1 MVVFCKELVCVLVTI
16 FLALHV
22 AVIGQNPSFKRKLSN
37 PNTIHLSS
45 GSRVEFHVFYSKSL
59 EKNMDYSVFLP
70 GSYDL
75 LKSVFPVVYFLHGI
89 NNDHTSWCTG
99 SYGNLPEILD
109 QAILEL
115 NLPEFIMLH
124 PSGER
129 GYYTDSVDGQ
139 ALYERAFQSDFIKAM
154 ENKYRIRKDRAGRA
168 IGGTS
173 MGGYGALKMAFK
185 HSDFYSA
192 VAVGSPII
200 LAGNDPQK
208 ALLHGKTKRSEFFFE
223 LLHDIYGNPVDLQH
237 WKTNR
242 LENLVTGNLKGLR
255 VMLLYG
261 TADRYNQLLPLEEGI
276 LRLDKILKSSN
287 VDHQLHVYAGE
298 PHGWRL
304 ISSHLPQMLQ
314 FLTSS
319 F

>member
-1 MVVFCKELVCVLVTI
+1 
-16 FLALHV
+16 
-22 AVIGQNPSFKRKLSN
+22 
-37 PNTIHLSS
+37 
-45 GSRVEFHVFYSKSL
+45 
-59 EKNMDYSVFLP
+59 
-70 GSYDL
+70 
-75 LKSVFPVVYFLHGI
+75 
-89 NNDHTSWCTG
+89 
-99 SYGNLPEILD
+99 
-109 QAILEL
+109 
-115 NLPEFIMLH
+115 
-124 PSGER
+124 
-129 GYYTDSVDGQ
+129 
-139 ALYERAFQSDFIKAM
+139 
-154 ENKYRIRKDRAGRA
+154 
-168 IGGTS
+168 